1 MTMIDKAGRLVVP
14 KAIRDA
20 AQLHPGTQVRFRLRG
35 GYVQIE
41 PEPLD
46 VKLERRG
53 SVIVAVPKR
62 ETPPPLNAS
71 DVAAVIDEV
80 RTRQDRQKPGG

>member
-20 AQLHPGTQVRFRLRG
+20 AHLHPGTQVRFRLTG

-53 SVIVAVPKR
+53 SVVVAVPTG
-62 ETPPPLNAS
+62 ETPPPLSAS
-71 DVAAVIDEV
+71 DVATVIDEI
-80 RTRQDRQKPGG
+80 RTRQDCGRSSD

>member
-1 MTMIDKAGRLVVP
+1 MIDKAGRLVVP

-20 AQLHPGTQVRFRLRG
+20 AQLHPGTQVRFRLSG
-35 GYVQIE
+35 GRVQIE

-53 SVIVAVPKR
+53 SVIVAVPRGK
-62 ETPPPLNAS
+62 TPPPLIAS
-71 DVAAVIDEV
+71 DVATVIDNV
-80 RTRQDRQKPGG
+80 RTRQDREDPGG

>member
-20 AQLHPGTQVRFRLRG
+20 AHLHPGTQVRFRLTG
-35 GYVQIE
+35 GCVQIE
-41 PEPLD
+41 PEPLE

-53 SVIVAVPKR
+53 SVVVAVPTG
-62 ETPPPLNAS
+62 ETPRPLTAS
-71 DVAAVIDEV
+71 EVAAAIDEI
-80 RTRQDRQKPGG
+80 RTRQDRGRPDD

>member
-20 AQLHPGTQVRFRLRG
+20 AQLHPGTQVRFRLSDG
-35 GYVQIE
+35 CVQIE
-41 PEPLD
+41 PAPLD

-53 SVIVAVPKR
+53 SVIVAVPSGK
-62 ETPPPLNAS
+62 TLPSLTAS

-80 RTRQDRQKPGG
+80 RTRQDRENPDG

>member
-1 MTMIDKAGRLVVP
+1 MTTIDKAGRLVVP

-20 AQLHPGTQVRFRLRG
+20 AQLHPGTQVRFRLSG
-35 GYVQIE
+35 GCVQIE
-41 PEPLD
+41 PAPLD

-53 SVIVAVPKR
+53 SVTVAVPRGK
-62 ETPPPLNAS
+62 TPPPLTAS

-80 RTRQDRQKPGG
+80 RTRRDREKPGG

>member
-20 AQLHPGTQVRFRLRG
+20 AQLHPGTQVRFRLSG
-35 GYVQIE
+35 GRVQIE
-41 PEPLD
+41 PEPLH

-53 SVIVAVPKR
+53 SVIVAVPRR
-62 ETPPPLNAS
+62 ETPPLTAS

-80 RTRQDRQKPGG
+80 RTRQDRENPDG

>member
-20 AQLHPGTQVRFRLRG
+20 AQLHPGTPVRFRLSG
-35 GYVQIE
+35 GCVQIE
-41 PEPLD
+41 PAPLD
-46 VKLERRG
+46 VQLKRRG
-53 SVIVAVPKR
+53 SVIVAVPSGK
-62 ETPPPLNAS
+62 TVPSLTAS

-80 RTRQDRQKPGG
+80 RTRQDRENPDG

>member
-20 AQLHPGTQVRFRLRG
+20 AHLHPGTQVRFRLTG
-35 GYVQIE
+35 GCVQIE
-41 PEPLD
+41 PEPLE

-53 SVIVAVPKR
+53 SVVVAVPTG
-62 ETPPPLNAS
+62 ETPAPLTAS
-71 DVAAVIDEV
+71 EVATVIDEI
-80 RTRQDRQKPGG
+80 RTRQDRERPGD